1 MKSIRNFRFLIIAG
15 LTVVLM
21 SSCLTDQ
28 YNQILNN
35 STSGFDFKTVNNVN
49 VTITALDYANQ
60 PMSNVRVKLYTQN
73 PLMENGTLKDDN
85 ENYLLYTGTTDASGK
100 ILCQIAPATS
110 VDSIRVLVNQIGF
123 PALQTIK
130 VNSADMTIQIGGRT
144 VQNTK
149 AKVTP
154 SKIVSFPTPA
164 LVNGFY
170 VLGSWDNSG
179 VPKYLTTN
187 DVISSGLL
195 ADINATIPEYSKLPT
210 KHPEFF
216 NNPNDGSI
224 KLYED
229 AEVFVTF
236 VHEGAGWMNTLAYY
250 TYPTDTPPATVSDI
264 TNKTVIFP
272 NVSFAG
278 SGGGLNSG
286 NKVQLL
292 YLNPNTKTF
301 SNVFPKGTTVSWAL
315 HAQGWSGSNIKAV
328 NSAYMWYSDQRF
340 NLETDALKKHNV
352 LLNDAERNLLL
363 IAFEDQQRPS
373 SDNDFNDAVFYA
385 TTNPITAIK
394 PSDYQQ
400 VVKVKDSD
408 SDGVSDD
415 NDDYPND
422 PLRAHNNYYPAK
434 NLNGTLAFEDLWPS
448 KGDYDFNDLVVD
460 YNYNQ
465 ITNAKNEVV
474 SVDAKYTLRAVG
486 ASYSNGF
493 GIQFNTTP
501 DNIVSVTGQKFTE
514 NILSLNSN
522 GTEKNQSKAVI
533 MVFDNAQT
541 VLKHTGS
548 AAGTNTTIGQT
559 YVNPVTFNISFNL
572 KTPVA
577 SGTFG
582 SAPFNPFIFIDGNR
596 GREVHLSKE
605 SPTDLA
611 DLKLFGTYDDDTNL
625 NIKNYYMSNKYFP
638 WAINIPVQFTYPVE
652 KENISNAY
660 LMFSKWATSKG
671 TLYTDWYLDK
681 PGYRDVTKLYAK

>member
-1 MKSIRNFRFLIIAG
+1 
-15 LTVVLM
+15 M

-35 STSGFDFKTVNNVN
+35 STSGFDFKTVKNVN
-49 VTITALDYANQ
+49 VTITALDYSNQ
-60 PMSNVRVKLYTQN
+60 PMNNVRVMLYSQN
-73 PLMENGTLKDDN
+73 PLNDNGTLKTDN
-85 ENYLLYTGTTDASGK
+85 ENYLLYTGTTDINGK

-110 VDSIRVLVNQIGF
+110 VDSIRVLINQIGF
-123 PALQTIK
+123 AAQQSIK
-130 VNSADMTIQIGGRT
+130 INSSDMTIQIGGST
-144 VQNTK
+144 AQNER
-149 AKVTP
+149 AKVASS
-154 SKIVSFPTPA
+154 SKIISFPTPTQ
-164 LVNGFY
+164 VNGY
-170 VLGSWDNSG
+170 YILGTWNNSG
-179 VPKYLTTN
+179 VPNYFITN
-187 DVISSGLL
+187 DVISASLL
-195 ADINATIPEYSKLPT
+195 ADINSTLPEYKALPT
-210 KHPEFF
+210 THPEFF
-216 NNPNDGSI
+216 ADPNDGSVKI
-224 KLYED
+224 YED

-236 VHEGAGWMNTLAYY
+236 VHEGAGWMNMLSYY
-250 TYPTDTPPATVSDI
+250 TYPTSTPPVTVNDI

-272 NVSFAG
+272 NVSFSG
-278 SGGGLNSG
+278 SGGGLSSG

-292 YLNPNTKTF
+292 YLNPTTKTY
-301 SNVFPKGTTVSWAL
+301 SNIFPKGTTVSWSL
-315 HAQGWSGSNIKAV
+315 QAQGWSGTNIKAL
-328 NSAYMWYSDQRF
+328 NPSLTYYSNAAF
-340 NLETDALKKHNV
+340 SPETDVKLKKHNV
-352 LLNDAERNLLL
+352 VLHDAARNLLL
-363 IAFEDQQRPS
+363 IGFEDMRRDNGA
-373 SDNDFNDAVFYA
+373 DNDFNDAVFYA
-385 TTNPITAIK
+385 TTNPITAIN
-394 PSDYQQ
+394 PDDYQK
-400 VVKVKDSD
+400 VIKVKDTD
-408 SDGVSDD
+408 NDGVTDE

-422 PLRAHNNYYPAK
+422 PSRAHNNYYPAK

-548 AAGTNTTIGQT
+548 AAGTNTTVGQT

-577 SGTFG
+577 SSTFG

-681 PGYRDVTKLYAK
+681 PGYRDVTKLYVK